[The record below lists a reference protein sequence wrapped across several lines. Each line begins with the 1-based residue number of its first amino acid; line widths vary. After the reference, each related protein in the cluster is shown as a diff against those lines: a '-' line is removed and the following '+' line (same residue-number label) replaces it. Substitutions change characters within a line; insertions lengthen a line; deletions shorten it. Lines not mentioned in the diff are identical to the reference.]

1 MNFEYEYQR
10 CLEKLKWATEKLQV
24 EVQSEKLAEIAEL
37 IVQPMISPWRYF
49 HTPDHIFEVGG
60 SQDAIE
66 VLAALFHDVVYMQI
80 DHSVNFNLSYYITP
94 YIKEVQGKLKIR
106 EKNELPK
113 DNIFEI
119 IASIFGFV
127 SGQFLLPFGGQ
138 NEFMSAV
145 VAAKAM
151 ETFLTPKHL
160 LKIIA
165 CIEASIPFQPI
176 SESGLTAT
184 ERLYQRLRETNNK
197 WNINLT
203 DAELY
208 QTIKKSVRLSNRDV
222 IGFGSPSSI
231 FLDNTWNLLPE
242 TNHNLINGN
251 SYTISEYRI
260 ALEKTEGFIKSL
272 NPDLIFRRFDGEPD
286 EKTYI
291 SWVNQAKKNLEIAKI
306 YLGSKIF
313 TLGFI
318 EALSMR
324 LGLNIPLS
332 TMIGELPTQG
342 LDPAHLESFLP
353 DIHNPY
359 QPKNNLEREV
369 LTLLADGR
377 CQNAAYDMRNSPLST
392 FIVRYIG
399 FEEVK
404 KQRERIKELFQKS
417 ISPEDFIDGCNE
429 DLVKMI
435 IDGILELFE
444 SRKQAIS
451 GVKKGNCIH
460 WNKNDQDQ

>member
-10 CLEKLKWATEKLQV
+10 CLEKLKWATGKLQV

-37 IVQPMISPWRYF
+37 VVQPMMSPWRYF

-66 VLAALFHDVVYMQI
+66 VLAALFHDVVYLQI

-113 DNIFEI
+113 DRTFEI
-119 IASIFGFV
+119 IASVFGFV
-127 SGQFLLPFGGQ
+127 SGQALLPFGGQ

-145 VAAKAM
+145 VATKAM

-160 LKIIA
+160 LKIAA

-176 SESGLTAT
+176 SEDDLTAT
-184 ERLYQRLRETNNK
+184 ERLYQRLRETNIK
-197 WNINLT
+197 WHLNLT

-272 NPDLIFRRFDGEPD
+272 NPNLIFRKFDGEPN
-286 EKTYI
+286 EKTYR
-291 SWVNQAKKNLEIAKI
+291 SLVNQAKKNLEIAKI

-342 LDPAHLESFLP
+342 FDPAHLESFLP

-359 QPKNNLEREV
+359 QPKNSLEREV

-404 KQRERIKELFQKS
+404 KQRERIKELFQKN
-417 ISPEDFIDGCNE
+417 ISPEDFIDGCNQ

-435 IDGILELFE
+435 IDGVLELFE

-451 GVKKGNCIH
+451 GVKKGNCIN
-460 WNKNDQDQ
+460 WNKHE